1 MVQLLYGKPV
11 ADALT
16 ADTRRRADLLRDK
29 GVMPKLVILRCGEN
43 EADGAYIRGAMKRG
57 GLCGVDVE
65 LRTLA
70 ENVSAD
76 ELARALEAVNSD
88 NGIHGCLLLRPL
100 PGHLKAMESKLC
112 ALLDPKKDVDGMT
125 PVSAAGVFTGSGQG
139 FPPCTAQ
146 ACMALLDYYHIDCA
160 GKSAA
165 VIGRSAVVGRPAA
178 MLLLARNATV
188 TVCHSKT
195 RDTAAVTRQADII
208 VTAAG
213 AANSLT
219 AVHVRPGQ
227 VVVDVS
233 TNWNGTGL
241 CGDAD
246 FDAAAEIVEAIT
258 PVPGGVGAV
267 TSAVLMAH
275 TVRAAEKLTGEGGL

>member
-1 MVQLLYGKPV
+1 MS
-11 ADALT
+11 
-16 ADTRRRADLLRDK
+16 ADTLA
-29 GVMPKLVILRCGEN
+29 
-43 EADGAYIRGAMKRG
+43 
-57 GLCGVDVE
+57 
-65 LRTLA
+65 RTLK
-70 ENVSAD
+70 
-76 ELARALEAVNSD
+76 AVNDDSAV
-88 NGIHGCLLLRPL
+88 HGCLLLRPL
-100 PGHLKAMESKLC
+100 PGQLKAAESGLC
-112 ALLDPKKDVDGMT
+112 ALLDPRKDVDGMT
-125 PVSAAGVFTGSGQG
+125 PVSAAGVFTGSCEG

-213 AANSLT
+213 AADSLT
-219 AVHVRPGQ
+219 ADHVRPGQ

-275 TVRAAEKLTGEGGL
+275 TVLAAEKLTGEGGL

>member
-1 MVQLLYGKPV
+1 
-11 ADALT
+11 
-16 ADTRRRADLLRDK
+16 
-29 GVMPKLVILRCGEN
+29 
-43 EADGAYIRGAMKRG
+43 
-57 GLCGVDVE
+57 
-65 LRTLA
+65 
-70 ENVSAD
+70 
-76 ELARALEAVNSD
+76 
-88 NGIHGCLLLRPL
+88 
-100 PGHLKAMESKLC
+100 
-112 ALLDPKKDVDGMT
+112 
-125 PVSAAGVFTGSGQG
+125 
-139 FPPCTAQ
+139 
-146 ACMALLDYYHIDCA
+146 
-160 GKSAA
+160 
-165 VIGRSAVVGRPAA
+165 

-188 TVCHSKT
+188 TVCHSKR

-213 AANSLT
+213 AADSLT
-219 AVHVRPGQ
+219 ADHVRPGQ

-233 TNWNGTGL
+233 TNWNGMGL

>member
-1 MVQLLYGKPV
+1 MAQLLYGKPV

-70 ENVSAD
+70 ADVSAD
-76 ELARALEAVNSD
+76 TLARTLKAVNGDSAV
-88 NGIHGCLLLRPL
+88 HGCLLLRPL
-100 PGHLKAMESKLC
+100 PGQLKSAESGLC
-112 ALLDPKKDVDGMT
+112 ALLDPRKDVDGMT
-125 PVSAAGVFTGSGQG
+125 PVSAAGVFTGSGEG

-146 ACMALLDYYHIDCA
+146 ACIALLDYYHIDCA

-213 AANSLT
+213 AADSLT
-219 AVHVRPGQ
+219 A
-227 VVVDVS
+227 D
-233 TNWNGTGL
+233 
-241 CGDAD
+241 
-246 FDAAAEIVEAIT
+246 
-258 PVPGGVGAV
+258 
-267 TSAVLMAH
+267 
-275 TVRAAEKLTGEGGL
+275 